1 MASYSD
7 LLNFEQIQEL
17 LASHCYRVIDNMNH
31 DDLVSYA
38 MLMMMQS
45 FDNHP
50 GAGDVNIDNL
60 IEDILTAEGEAD
72 SEDSDSTFEF
82 IDGVLN
88 DRNLTESV
96 MNRYMNDPHKFC

>member
-7 LLNFEQIQEL
+7 LLNSEQIQDIL
-17 LASHCYRVIDNMNH
+17 TGNCYRVIDNMDH

-38 MLMMMQS
+38 MEMMMQS

-50 GAGDVNIDNL
+50 GAGDVNVDML
-60 IEDILTAEGEAD
+60 IEDILTAEGEQD

-82 IDGVLN
+82 INGVVN
-88 DRNLTESV
+88 DNDLTESV
-96 MNRYMNDPHKFC
+96 MNRYLNDPHKFF